1 LKKANFKRTKGSVE
15 SEISKAMTQ
24 WEKEYLGRGSVSAKA
39 DILRDMIIVT
49 LRGILTPA
57 EYSLCE
63 TKQGLINIKK
73 NRTDLVES
81 GVEMLRRLIFDI
93 TGEVVVSFHTDLS
106 TRTGERI
113 MVFRLENDLEKKFL
127 E

>member
-1 LKKANFKRTKGSVE
+1 MKKANFKRTKGSVE